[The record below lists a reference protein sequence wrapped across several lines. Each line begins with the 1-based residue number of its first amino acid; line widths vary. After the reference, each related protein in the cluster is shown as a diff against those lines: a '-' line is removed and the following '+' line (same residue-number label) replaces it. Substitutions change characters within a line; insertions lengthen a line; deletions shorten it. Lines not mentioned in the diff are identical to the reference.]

1 MRPNLSQRRAFLGA
15 LAATAVPVPAAAASI
30 ATSRESA
37 DQSAAALTDAMARLH
52 GGRWK
57 AHIDHE
63 NGFIL
68 IRMLLGEREGGAA

>member
-1 MRPNLSQRRAFLGA
+1 MRPNLPHRRAFLGS
-15 LAATAVPVPAAAASI
+15 LAATAVPMPTAAASI
-30 ATSRESA
+30 VTSRESA

-52 GGRWK
+52 GGKWR

-68 IRMLLGEREGGAA
+68 IQTLLGEQEGGAE